1 MSSALTA
8 AGQVL
13 RLDVEPSGTQIVFS
27 DQVLEHFA
35 RYQQVQR
42 KDAEAGGQL
51 FARLTRYEIYV
62 ELATGPRKGD
72 KRSRFGYA
80 AQAGEEQKEIDRL
93 FSSGLHFVG
102 DWHTHPEANPRPSA
116 TDLAT
121 IGGCSLKSKH
131 HLAAFMLVI
140 VGQGSIPD
148 CLHVSLHYG
157 VRKKLIT
164 G

>member
-1 MSSALTA
+1 MRNALIVVV
-8 AGQVL
+8 QVF
-13 RLDVEPSGTQIVFS
+13 RLDVEPPGTQIVFS

-35 RYQQVQR
+35 RHQQLR
-42 KDAEAGGQL
+42 PKDPEAGGQL

-80 AQAGEEQKEIDRL
+80 AQPGEEQKEIDRL
-93 FSSGLHFVG
+93 FPSGLHFVG
-102 DWHTHPEANPRPSA
+102 DWHTHPEINPRPSA

-121 IGGCSLKSKH
+121 IGSCSFKSKH
-131 HLAAFMLVI
+131 RLAAFMLVI
-140 VGQGSIPD
+140 VGQGAVPD
-148 CLHVSLHYG
+148 CLHISLHHG
-157 VRKKLIT
+157 SRLKLVA

>member
-8 AGQVL
+8 AVQVF

-27 DQVLEHFA
+27 DKVLEHFA
-35 RYQQVQR
+35 RYQQLHR

-62 ELATGPRKGD
+62 ELATGPREGD
-72 KRSRFGYA
+72 RRSRFGYA
-80 AQAGEEQKEIDRL
+80 AQPGEEQKEIDRL
-93 FSSGLHFVG
+93 FSLGLHFIG
-102 DWHTHPEANPRPSA
+102 DWHTHPEMNPRPSVI
-116 TDLAT
+116 DLAT
-121 IGGCSLKSKH
+121 IGSCSLKSKH

-140 VGQGSIPD
+140 VGQGPIPD
-148 CLHVSLHYG
+148 CLHVSLHHG
-157 VRKKLIT
+157 FRKKLIA